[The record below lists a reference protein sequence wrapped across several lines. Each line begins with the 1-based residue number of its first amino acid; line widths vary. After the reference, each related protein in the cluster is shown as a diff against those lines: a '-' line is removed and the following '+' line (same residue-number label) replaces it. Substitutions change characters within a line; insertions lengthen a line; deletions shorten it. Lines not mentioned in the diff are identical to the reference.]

1 MVSYRIEDPRWKR
14 VVMTWSERGFLR
26 DSYREKIDELIRV
39 FHRARE
45 DHTKEQLAYW
55 SYVSLWQIE
64 FWEHDMG
71 HEVIAPGMSSPAS
84 LALPA
89 GSEVF
94 AVYSASQQTKTI
106 WALGPGEVIGPQE
119 PPEEALKRRGEER
132 VPVPAIGLKA
142 SQLVAWATECWF
154 CEKAKGDAWLK
165 RKIQAGWVMHALD
178 LREVRHAE
186 FG

>member
-1 MVSYRIEDPRWKR
+1 
-14 VVMTWSERGFLR
+14 
-26 DSYREKIDELIRV
+26 
-39 FHRARE
+39 
-45 DHTKEQLAYW
+45 
-55 SYVSLWQIE
+55 
-64 FWEHDMG
+64 
-71 HEVIAPGMSSPAS
+71 MSSPAS